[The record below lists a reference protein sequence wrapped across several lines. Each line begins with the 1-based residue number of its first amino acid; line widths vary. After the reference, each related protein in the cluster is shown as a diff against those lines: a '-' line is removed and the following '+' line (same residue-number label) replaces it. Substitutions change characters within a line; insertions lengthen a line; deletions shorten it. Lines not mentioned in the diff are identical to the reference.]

1 VERSASPV
9 FVIGC
14 HRSGTNLLY
23 DMLLSSG
30 GFAVYR
36 GYLPIYK
43 MLIPRFG
50 PLDKPTNR
58 ENLMKTWLRS
68 KGFRRSNLDANQI
81 REKVL
86 RDCRNGGDFIRF
98 VMDEIARQQAAVRWA
113 VYDPDNVHYVREIK
127 RDIPEAL
134 FLHIIRDGR
143 DIALSLSK
151 MGGFRPF
158 PWDRSARGLL
168 PTALYWEWM
177 VRQGRRY
184 GREIPGDYFEVHY
197 EDLVCEPG
205 RTLAALGEFLEHDLD
220 YDRIQRASLGRV
232 GDSNSTFKGEPLEG
246 RASPVNR
253 WRERLSRPEVAAIEG
268 LVGDC
273 LAETSYAL
281 TVAANERKL
290 GIRGK
295 TMRSAYFNFLSL
307 KHWLRTNTPVG
318 RFANLSALELVDT
331 HLQARAAS

>member
-1 VERSASPV
+1 M
-9 FVIGC
+9 GC

-23 DMLLSSG
+23 DTLLSSG
-30 GFAVYR
+30 GFAIYR
-36 GYLPIYK
+36 GYLPVYK
-43 MLIPRFG
+43 TLVPRFG
-50 PLDKPTNR
+50 LLHKPENR
-58 ENLMKTWLRS
+58 ERLMKTWVQS
-68 KGFRRSNLDANQI
+68 KGFRRSNLDAAWLTQQ
-81 REKVL
+81 VVQG
-86 RDCRNGGDFIRF
+86 CRNGGDFIRI
-98 VMDEIARQQAAVRWA
+98 VMDEIARQQGAIRWA
-113 VYDPDNVHYVREIK
+113 VYDPDNVHYVRQIK
-127 RDIPEAL
+127 RDIPNAL
-134 FLHIIRDGR
+134 FVHIIRDGR

-177 VRQGRRY
+177 VRQGRKY
-184 GREIPGDYFEVHY
+184 GRETPGDYFEVHY

-205 RTLAALGEFLEHDLD
+205 RTLVALGEFLGHDLD

-232 GDSNSTFKGEPLEG
+232 GDSNSTFKGEPPEG

-253 WRERLSRPEVAAIEG
+253 WRERLSPGEVAAIEG

-281 TVAANERKL
+281 TLAPKERKP

-295 TMRSAYFNFLSL
+295 MMRSAYFNFLNL

-318 RFANLSALELVDT
+318 RLADLSALELAEKP
-331 HLQARAAS
+331 LQADVSS